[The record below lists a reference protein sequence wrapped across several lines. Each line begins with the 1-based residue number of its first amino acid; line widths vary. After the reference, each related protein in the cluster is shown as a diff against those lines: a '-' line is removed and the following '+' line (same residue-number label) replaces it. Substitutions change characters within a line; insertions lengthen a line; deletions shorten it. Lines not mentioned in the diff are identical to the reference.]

1 MDTHRIHHDYKP
13 GEITDITNRL
23 IAETDERI
31 AELVAQPHKEFS
43 NTIEGYEDIITAYNE
58 RFDPV
63 SFMMDVHTSAD
74 IRKDAENARDLSST
88 YLVGLESRKDLFNA
102 LHEADATTPRSTLS
116 PVQRRLSEQTLL
128 RFKRN
133 GLDLPD
139 DKRERVT
146 ALKKELAIL
155 CTKFEANLGNNT
167 DTAAITPAD
176 IEGAPETF
184 LKRLK
189 RGSDGEYIVEAK
201 SSDVVPFMENVK
213 SGDARYHVLD
223 VWERREASNNNPLL
237 RRALDIRAELA
248 DLLGYPTWADYS
260 TEIKMT
266 KNAKTA
272 QDFLVDLRRD
282 LAPLTTRDMK
292 ELIDLKYANGSDE
305 PFRQWDI
312 MYYANQLL
320 KQKHDIDSD
329 EIRKYFP
336 ADHVVP
342 QLLGLASD
350 LFGVRFEEIPADA
363 WHPSV
368 RLFATSDA
376 ASGETIGHIYTDLY
390 PRDGKYSH
398 AMAQWL
404 RRPYSRGEKRAL
416 PINAIVANFAPPS
429 DGQPSLLSHEEV
441 ETFFHEFGHIMHMT
455 LAKPEYSTMGVAGVA
470 WDFVE
475 VPSQMMEN
483 WVWDKRMLQTLSRHY
498 ENGSPL
504 PDDLIDRMI
513 AARNAS
519 SGVWNMRQLVLGTLD
534 MQLHTERGLDPTETH
549 KDIYRGLMG
558 IEPLAD
564 TQMPASFGH
573 IMGGYEAGY
582 YGYMWSKAFAQ
593 DLFSRFEREGVRN
606 PRVGMEYRKTVLEPG
621 DSRDAIDL
629 AREFLGREP
638 NNDAFVKSLGL

>member
-1 MDTHRIHHDYKP
+1 MQRIKHDYTP
-13 GEITDITNRL
+13 GEITGIMERL
-23 IAETDERI
+23 IAETDGRI
-31 AELVAQPHKEFS
+31 AALVAQPHKDFS
-43 NTIEGYEDIITAYNE
+43 NTIEGYEAIIAAYNE

-74 IRKDAENARDLSST
+74 IRKDAENARDLSSA
-88 YLVGLESRKDLFNA
+88 YLVGLESRKDLFDA
-102 LHEADATTPRSTLS
+102 LREADATAQRAVLS
-116 PVQRRLSEQTLL
+116 PLQRRLSDRTIL
-128 RFKRN
+128 RFRRN

-146 ALKKELAIL
+146 ALKKELASL

-167 DTAAITPAD
+167 DTIAIAPAD

-184 LKRLK
+184 LNRLK
-189 RGSDGEYIVEAK
+189 RGSEGEYIVEAK
-201 SSDVVPFMENVK
+201 SSDMIPFMENVK
-213 SGDARYHVLD
+213 SGDARCRVLD
-223 VWERREASNNNPLL
+223 VWERREASNNIPLL

-248 DLLGYPTWADYS
+248 DLLGYPTWAEYS

-272 QDFLVDLRRD
+272 QDFLAGLRRD
-282 LAPLTTRDMK
+282 LTPLTTRDVK
-292 ELIDLKYANGSDE
+292 ELMELKRSSGSDE
-305 PFRQWDI
+305 PFRQWDTA
-312 MYYANQLL
+312 YYANQLL

-342 QLLGLASD
+342 QLLGLASE
-350 LFGVRFEEIPADA
+350 LFGVRFEEMRADA

-368 RLFATSDA
+368 RLFETSDA

-390 PRDGKYSH
+390 PREGKYGH

-404 RRPYSRGEKRAL
+404 RQPCSRDEKHVL
-416 PINAIVANFAPPS
+416 PINAIVANFSPPS
-429 DGQPSLLSHEEV
+429 DGQPSLLSHDEV

-455 LAKPEYSTMGVAGVA
+455 LTKPAYTNMGVAGVD

-483 WVWDKRMLQTLSRHY
+483 WVWDKQMLRTLSRHY
-498 ENGSPL
+498 ETGSPL

-519 SGVWNMRQLVLGTLD
+519 SGIWNMRQLVFGTLD
-534 MQLHTERGLDPTETH
+534 MRLHTERGLDPTSTH
-549 KDIYRGLMG
+549 KEVYRELMG
-558 IEPLAD
+558 IEPFAD
-564 TQMPASFGH
+564 TQAPASFSH
-573 IMGGYEAGY
+573 IMGGYDAGY
-582 YGYMWSKAFAQ
+582 YGYMWSKVFAQ
-593 DLFSRFEREGVRN
+593 DLFSRFEKEGIRN
-606 PRVGMEYRKTVLEPG
+606 PATGMSYRRIVLEPG

-638 NNDAFVKSLGL
+638 NNDAFVRSLGL